1 MTGFDNG
8 YNNPLGDYHI
18 LVSGPMD
25 KANSCK
31 GGEFIYGPYM
41 E

>member
-8 YNNPLGDYHI
+8 YNNPLGNFPV
-18 LVSGPMD
+18 LVAGPTA
-25 KANSCK
+25 KPNSCK